1 MKKLFA
7 LVLAAFAALA
17 LAACGGEEAPAMYVE
32 PAELTAEEDAV
43 AGLLGLDTEQ
53 HIYDVVLDEDVQ
65 SMSVRVYELENGEWH
80 ERVGGWTQCTEP
92 SGRIALGF
100 DSIPEGIRIAV
111 QQSGGNTGATT
122 YTPEAAESL
131 DGLARGTSLLSQRA
145 ELAYGREQP
154 LAIQVFTSGSEMRTF
169 QPESFFEPEL
179 YEGYEHVCAV
189 TVAFSDRSVA
199 ELTAS
204 GD

>member
-17 LAACGGEEAPAMYVE
+17 LAACGGEEVPAMYVE
-32 PAELTAEEDAV
+32 PAELTAEEEAV

-53 HIYDVVLDEDVQ
+53 PIYDVVLDEDVQ

-80 ERVGGWTQCTEP
+80 ERVGGWTQYTEP